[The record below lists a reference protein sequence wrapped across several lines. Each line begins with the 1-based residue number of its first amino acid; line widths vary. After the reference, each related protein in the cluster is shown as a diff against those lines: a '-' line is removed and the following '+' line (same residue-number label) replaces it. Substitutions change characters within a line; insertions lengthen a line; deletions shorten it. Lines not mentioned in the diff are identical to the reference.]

1 MMRPGITVY
10 FVRHGQ
16 TDWNAAARYQ
26 GQRDIPLNDT
36 GRGQAKRNGEM
47 LARALPDAARL
58 DYVASPLWRARETMQ
73 IMRRAIGLPEIDYR
87 TDDLLKEVHYGHW
100 EGRLASD
107 LAIQDPEGVA
117 VRQKDPFR
125 WRPTDGESYADLM
138 VRSDAWLAGVTRDTV
153 VASHGGVSRTV
164 RGRVLGLPEHEMM
177 RLDVP
182 QDRILV
188 LRAGSVTML

>member
-1 MMRPGITVY
+1 MRPGVTVY

-47 LARALPDAARL
+47 LARTLATPTTL
-58 DYVASPLWRARETMQ
+58 DYVASPLSRARETMQ
-73 IMRRAIGLPEIDYR
+73 IMRRALDLPELDYR
-87 TDDLLKEVHYGHW
+87 TDDLLKELHYGHW

-125 WRPTDGESYADLM
+125 WRPSDGESYADLM
-138 VRSDAWLAGVTRDTV
+138 ARTDAWLESVTRDTV

-164 RGRVLGLPEHEMM
+164 RGRVLGLADEEMM
-177 RLDVP
+177 RLEVP

-188 LRAGSVTML
+188 LRDGTASWL

>member
-1 MMRPGITVY
+1 MKPGVTIY

-36 GRGQAKRNGEM
+36 GRGQAKRNGET
-47 LARALPDAARL
+47 LKRALADPLAY
-58 DYVASPLWRARETMQ
+58 DYVASPLSRARETME
-73 IMRRAIGLPEIDYR
+73 IMRQAMGLAQRTYR
-87 TDDLLKEVHYGHW
+87 TDEQLMELHYGHW
-100 EGRLASD
+100 EGLLASD
-107 LAIQDPEGVA
+107 LAVQDPEGLA
-117 VRQKDPFR
+117 VRQQDPFR
-125 WRPTDGESYADLM
+125 WRPKGGESYADLM
-138 VRSDAWLAGVTRDTV
+138 ERTDAWLASVNRDTV

-164 RGRVLGLPEHEMM
+164 RGRVLGLDYAEMM

-188 LRAGSVTML
+188 LRKGSVELL

>member
-1 MMRPGITVY
+1 MRPGITIY

-16 TDWNAAARYQ
+16 TDWNAASRYQ

-36 GRGQAKRNGEM
+36 GRQQAKRNGEM
-47 LARALPDAARL
+47 LARTLTSPATL
-58 DYVASPLWRARETMQ
+58 DYVASPLSRARETMQ
-73 IMRRAIGLPEIDYR
+73 IMRRALSLPELDYR
-87 TDDLLKEVHYGHW
+87 TDDLLQEVHYGHW

-117 VRQKDPFR
+117 IRQTDPFR

-138 VRSDAWLAGVTRDTV
+138 VRTDAWLARITRDSV

-164 RGRVLGLPEHEMM
+164 RGRVLGIPDQEIL
-177 RLDVP
+177 RLEVP

-188 LRAGSVTML
+188 LRDGKARWL